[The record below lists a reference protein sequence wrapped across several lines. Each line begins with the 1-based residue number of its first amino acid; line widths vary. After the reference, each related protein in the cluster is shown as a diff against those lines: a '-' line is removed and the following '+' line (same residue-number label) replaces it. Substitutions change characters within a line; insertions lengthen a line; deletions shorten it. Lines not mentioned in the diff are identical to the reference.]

1 MTENQA
7 AAEAAFDSTV
17 ITGEAMPENAI
28 SDAAFN
34 APAEE
39 VAPVEAPAT
48 KPVSTREAIEKA
60 LEETEAK
67 EDKPVKAEEPEK
79 TAKPRADDG
88 KFAAKATKDAAEDA
102 APGKP
107 VDAAKSAAEKPAGE
121 RDDSEHRQSES
132 RKFVEPP
139 ARFLPEARTKWANV
153 PNEIKSEFHRV
164 SEEYEREVA
173 EHRQFREELRE
184 YEDLA
189 KQHGVTIKDTM
200 QRYVEADRVLNQNF
214 GQGVA
219 QMAQMYGHNP
229 AQAIAAVMQGF
240 GITPQQYIQAVTQN
254 PQLAQAPMPSQ
265 MQQQRAP
272 EPRQQQIDPQQLTQQ
287 IKEQLRAEMSAEQT
301 VSYFAQ
307 THPDFAD
314 LSGHIK
320 GILDSGVLER
330 LYGQGL
336 TQEQKLAEA
345 YRMAGGSGP
354 ASNQTQAA
362 PAAHSEYDATPVNLE
377 AGTKSIR
384 GAPAAGTDNPNR
396 RFKSNRDAA
405 AAALAEVGI

>member
-17 ITGEAMPENAI
+17 LTGEAMAENAI

-34 APAEE
+34 APVEE
-39 VAPVEAPAT
+39 AAPQPEAKPEAP

-60 LEETEAK
+60 LDETEAK
-67 EDKPVKAEEPEK
+67 DKKPVEAEPAKADEGKPAKPVEAKAE
-79 TAKPRADDG
+79 TG
-88 KFAAKATKDAAEDA
+88 AA
-102 APGKP
+102 
-107 VDAAKSAAEKPAGE
+107 VKPAGE

-173 EHRQFREELRE
+173 DHRQFREGLRE

-189 KQHGVTIKDTM
+189 KQHGATVKDTM
-200 QRYVEADRVLNQNF
+200 ARYVAADRALNQNF

-229 AQAIAAVMQGF
+229 AQAIASVMQGF

-254 PQLAQAPMPSQ
+254 PQLAQAPLAPQ

-272 EPRQQQIDPQQLTQQ
+272 EPRQQQIDPQQMTQQ
-287 IKEQLRAEMSAEQT
+287 IKEQLRMEMSAEQK
-301 VSYFAQ
+301 VSQFAQ
-307 THPDFAD
+307 SHPDF
-314 LSGHIK
+314 SGLAPQIK
-320 GILDSGVLER
+320 SVLDSGVLER
-330 LYGQGL
+330 LYGDGL
-336 TQEQKLAEA
+336 THEQKLAEA

-354 ASNQTQAA
+354 ASNPTPAM
-362 PAAHSEYDATPVNLE
+362 PAAHSESDAPPVNLE

-396 RFKSNRDAA
+396 RFKNNRDAA
-405 AAALAEVGI
+405 ASALAELGI